1 MANHTPRA
9 SARLQDSHITA
20 HQAAVTTIGA
30 LLVAYRINGRAEQR
44 AELLGMAKMAVAL
57 GAIDADTHACLL
69 NLIIPNDIPATP
81 HASGTRMTRAIPA
94 GRHMAGLEVRA

>member
-1 MANHTPRA
+1 MAKHTPRA
-9 SARLQDSHITA
+9 SARLQDSPITA

-57 GAIDADTHACLL
+57 GAIDADTHAYLL
-69 NLIIPNDIPATP
+69 NLITPNDIPAIS
-81 HASGTRMTRAIPA
+81 HAPSVHKVRPA
-94 GRHMAGLEVRA
+94 TTARHLAGLEVRA